1 MIAQKLERVLR
12 RRFPGAEVQIVTRPG
27 ELFAV
32 VVSDHF
38 IGRSET
44 DRLDEV
50 WAMLYEDFDESER
63 YRVQFIFTYTVEEW
77 AAVEAQHTRAA
88 S

>member
-1 MIAQKLERVLR
+1 MMTQKLEMALR
-12 RRFPGAEVQIVTRPG
+12 RRFPDAEVQIVTRPR

-44 DRLDEV
+44 DRLDEI
-50 WAMLYEDFDESER
+50 WAMLYEDFDETER
-63 YRVQFIFTYTVEEW
+63 YRVQFIFTYTRAEW
-77 AAVEAQHTRAA
+77 AAVEAQTARAA